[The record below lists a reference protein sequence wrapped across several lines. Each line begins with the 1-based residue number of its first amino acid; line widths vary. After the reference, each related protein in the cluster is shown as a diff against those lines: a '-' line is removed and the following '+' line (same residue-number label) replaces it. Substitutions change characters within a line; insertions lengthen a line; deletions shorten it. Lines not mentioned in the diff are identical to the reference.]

1 MEVKGQLISSP
12 TFNTPAALFGEA
24 APQVKSER
32 LRGLLDRQRTLQEAL
47 SLKLQELRK
56 VCLQEAELTGQL
68 PPECPLEPGERP
80 QLVRRRPPAA
90 RAYPPPHSNPG
101 HHSLCPAEEL
111 ALEALEREVSVQQ
124 QIAAAARR
132 LALAP
137 ELSAEQRRR
146 RRQVQADALRR
157 LHELEE
163 QLGDVQARL
172 GLPVIPPQPLP
183 LSSGALI
190 TTQGVCL
197 GTRLTQL
204 SQDDVALHSESSSL
218 SESGASHDNEET
230 RGCFSLAERPSPPKA
245 WDQLRTVSG
254 GSPERRTPWKPP
266 PADLYGDL
274 KSRRNSVASPTRP
287 EGLHSRQWSGS
298 QDSQMG
304 FPRADPASDRAS
316 LFAARTRRSNS
327 SEALLVDRAASGGAG
342 SPPAPLAPPATG
354 PPVCKSSEVLYER
367 PQPPPAFSSR
377 TAGLPD
383 PPRATRPSSAAPVSR
398 GASRLPPVCGD
409 FLVDYSLDRGLPR
422 GAGGAGWGELLPAA
436 EAPGPL
442 SRRDGLLTMLPGP
455 PPMYAGDSSS
465 PLLRSKDPHPRTT
478 RTKPCGLPLEA
489 AEGPEVHANSLLWMP
504 PPTRIPPA
512 GERSGHKNLAL
523 EGLRDWYIRNSGLA
537 MGPQRRPVLPHVG
550 PPHPPFLHAR
560 CYEVG
565 QALYGAPSQ
574 APLPHS
580 RSFTAP
586 PVSGRYY
593 ADFLYPLELSARL
606 SDLTLEGEQS
616 SSSDPQT
623 PGTLV

>member
-12 TFNTPAALFGEA
+12 TFNASAALFGEA
-24 APQVKSER
+24 VPQAKSER
-32 LRGLLDRQRTLQEAL
+32 LRGLVDRQRALQEAL

-90 RAYPPPHSNPG
+90 RAYPPPHPNPA

-137 ELSAEQRRR
+137 ELSIEQRRR

-163 QLGDVQARL
+163 QLGDLRARL
-172 GLPVIPPQPLP
+172 GLPVLPPPQPLP
-183 LSSGALI
+183 LSTGAVI
-190 TTQGVCL
+190 TAQGVCL
-197 GTRLTQL
+197 GTRLAQL
-204 SQDDVALHSESSSL
+204 SQEDVVLHSESSSL
-218 SESGASHDNEET
+218 SESGASHDNEEP
-230 RGCFSLAERPSPPKA
+230 RSCFPLAERPSPPKA
-245 WDQLRTVSG
+245 WDQLRAVSG

-266 PADLYGDL
+266 PSDLYGDL
-274 KSRRNSVASPTRP
+274 KSRRNSVASPTSPTRSLP
-287 EGLHSRQWSGS
+287 RSASSFEG
-298 QDSQMG
+298 
-304 FPRADPASDRAS
+304 
-316 LFAARTRRSNS
+316 RS
-327 SEALLVDRAASGGAG
+327 V
-342 SPPAPLAPPATG
+342 PAT
-354 PPVCKSSEVLYER
+354 PVL
-367 PQPPPAFSSR
+367 
-377 TAGLPD
+377 T
-383 PPRATRPSSAAPVSR
+383 
-398 GASRLPPVCGD
+398 
-409 FLVDYSLDRGLPR
+409 R
-422 GAGGAGWGELLPAA
+422 GAGPQLCNAA
-436 EAPGPL
+436 
-442 SRRDGLLTMLPGP
+442 
-455 PPMYAGDSSS
+455 
-465 PLLRSKDPHPRTT
+465 

-489 AEGPEVHANSLLWMP
+489 TEGPEVHPNPLLWMP

-537 MGPQRRPVLPHVG
+537 AGPQRRPVLPHMG
-550 PPHPPFLHAR
+550 PQHPPFLHAR

-593 ADFLYPLELSARL
+593 ADFLYAPELSARL

-616 SSSDPQT
+616 SNSDPQT